1 MEASALPAEY
11 RLDGQVAL
19 VTGGGKSIGR
29 ACSVVLAELGA
40 DLVLCGREQA
50 ALERTAAEVESAG
63 GHGLPVICDVADPEQ
78 VEGAFERCM
87 ERFGRVDVVV
97 ANAGVFQE
105 WMPSEDLTLEEWE
118 RVRSID
124 YDGVMHT
131 CRSAGSRM
139 IPAGGGSIIAVSS
152 IAGLAALPN
161 TFAYTAAK
169 AGVVGITKALATDW
183 ATHSVRVNAV
193 APGFVARDGDPAH
206 DDAQIL
212 GIIEARAPMKRWGE
226 PREVGLAVGFL
237 ASPAASF
244 VTGAVL
250 PVDGGWLAR

>member
-1 MEASALPAEY
+1 M
-11 RLDGQVAL
+11 
-19 VTGGGKSIGR
+19 
-29 ACSVVLAELGA
+29 VLAELGA
-40 DLVLCGREQA
+40 DVVICGRDQGP
-50 ALERTAAEVESAG
+50 LERTSGEVEAAG
-63 GHGLPVICDVADPEQ
+63 GSCLTVPCDVSDPEQ
-78 VEGAFERCM
+78 VDNVFARCD

-105 WMPSEDLTLEEWE
+105 WGPSEDVSVDEWE

-131 CRSAGSRM
+131 CQAAGRRM
-139 IPAGGGSIIAVSS
+139 IPAGSGSIVTVTS
-152 IAGLAALPN
+152 IAGLAALPS

-183 ATHSVRVNAV
+183 AHHGIRVNAV
-193 APGFVARDGDPAH
+193 APGFVGRDGDPAR
-206 DDAQIL
+206 DDPQL
-212 GIIEARAPMKRWGE
+212 LSIIQGRAPMARWGE

-250 PVDGGWLAR
+250 AVDGGWLAR